1 MKKIQ
6 LLLLISICF
15 FLLMG
20 VEAHAFLTEAEKTYF
35 ISQLETLN
43 QEIQTYRQNN
53 RYGTLFYN
61 QSQQQAL
68 LKYKDLIRFSKNLF
82 SSDDPFIRQFESLS
96 AFREEFPENTFS
108 GNRDYYYKNLPNNA
122 TNLKYFYTH
131 INQFYQNYIEPM
143 ATKEVLTPNDMQ
155 DLKLFYGI
163 ILKIQGTP
171 GFNFCI
177 DHRGATPMDPPILK
191 MPPFQSPLFK
201 KLLMQD
207 TEFLL
212 AIDEGIFLDPPR
224 EDLDN
229 FVSSKQGCDSIE
241 GLREGPLDMVRN
253 LKRTQRQAQPS
264 PEPLSP
270 GQLTSVPEETC
281 LSVSQEGSNIQ
292 NVENLARSTA
302 TSLGVDWMLSA
313 IHSEFPNKS
322 VGEAETECGEGIFN
336 CTPGYTYRGS
346 AKCNNVRRQ
355 ICQHP
360 WQEVV
365 DLYNSLRPRSESEG
379 QVRRRGNRP
388 YANVDQA
395 AEAARA
401 ADAAERDFL
410 HAVSRA
416 ASHGA
421 RR

>member
-1 MKKIQ
+1 
-6 LLLLISICF
+6 
-15 FLLMG
+15 
-20 VEAHAFLTEAEKTYF
+20 
-35 ISQLETLN
+35 
-43 QEIQTYRQNN
+43 
-53 RYGTLFYN
+53 
-61 QSQQQAL
+61 
-68 LKYKDLIRFSKNLF
+68 
-82 SSDDPFIRQFESLS
+82 
-96 AFREEFPENTFS
+96 
-108 GNRDYYYKNLPNNA
+108 
-122 TNLKYFYTH
+122 
-131 INQFYQNYIEPM
+131 
-143 ATKEVLTPNDMQ
+143 
-155 DLKLFYGI
+155 
-163 ILKIQGTP
+163 
-171 GFNFCI
+171 
-177 DHRGATPMDPPILK
+177 
-191 MPPFQSPLFK
+191 
-201 KLLMQD
+201 
-207 TEFLL
+207 
-212 AIDEGIFLDPPR
+212 
-224 EDLDN
+224 
-229 FVSSKQGCDSIE
+229 
-241 GLREGPLDMVRN
+241 
-253 LKRTQRQAQPS
+253 
-264 PEPLSP
+264 
-270 GQLTSVPEETC
+270 
-281 LSVSQEGSNIQ
+281 
-292 NVENLARSTA
+292 
-302 TSLGVDWMLSA
+302 MLSA